1 MSRVLAIANQKGG
14 VGKTTTSVNLAAS
27 LAAFKRPTLLID
39 LDPQGNATMGSGI
52 DKRQLFRSSYDVL
65 MGDSSIEDA
74 LVTNATAGYH
84 LLPGNADLTGAEVGL
99 LEELGR
105 ELRLR
110 HALEQ
115 LRERYDY
122 IIIDCPPSLN
132 MLTVNG
138 LVAAEAVMIP
148 MQCEYYALE
157 GLTDLVTTLRKVR
170 GNLNPVLQIEGLLRT
185 MFDPRMTLMQQ
196 VSGELESHF
205 GDKVYKSIIPRNV
218 RLAEAPSYGKPVIA
232 FDRASKGAQAYLVL
246 AQEMLDR
253 RDGKIVMSA
262 ASEQGALA

>member
-1 MSRVLAIANQKGG
+1 
-14 VGKTTTSVNLAAS
+14 
-27 LAAFKRPTLLID
+27 
-39 LDPQGNATMGSGI
+39 
-52 DKRQLFRSSYDVL
+52 
-65 MGDSSIEDA
+65 
-74 LVTNATAGYH
+74 
-84 LLPGNADLTGAEVGL
+84 
-99 LEELGR
+99 
-105 ELRLR
+105 
-110 HALEQ
+110 
-115 LRERYDY
+115 
-122 IIIDCPPSLN
+122 
-132 MLTVNG
+132 
-138 LVAAEAVMIP
+138 MIP

-232 FDRASKGAQAYLVL
+232 FDRASKGAQAYLAL

-253 RDGKIVMSA
+253 RDGKIAMSA
-262 ASEQGALA
+262 QGALA